1 MNTDATGR
9 RAVWFRIPVGNFLFI
24 YAGQSVGV
32 VVVFVRVK
40 LAQESNDMVVE
51 FLVPGFPSERE
62 HDMLVDK
69 RCVRDNPGF
78 FVFALV
84 KRYGQRPDL
93 FFHVLFE
100 LGTAVVRFNPR
111 FLNAIVVYQL
121 SFQIWFSDL

>member
-1 MNTDATGR
+1 MDTDATGR
-9 RAVWFRIPVGNFLFI
+9 RAVWFCIPIGNFLFV

-32 VVVFVRVK
+32 VVVFVGVK

-69 RCVRDNPGF
+69 RGVRDNPGF

-84 KRYGQRPDL
+84 KRNGQRPNL
-93 FFHVLFE
+93 FLHGLFKFDSIH
-100 LGTAVVRFNPR
+100 AF
-111 FLNAIVVYQL
+111 
-121 SFQIWFSDL
+121 